1 MASNMHI
8 FGCSQPV
15 RILHHQPQFL
25 QLDLQTSTL
34 LKAATIQLSHISCT
48 QEEGSKQM
56 FWKHQYRRQWPV
68 MSRYIDPE
76 KDVDWK
82 ACFSLRYQQEKEKRI
97 AKKGT
102 LQVTLNFFEH
112 EEVSSSMRRIAAVQQ
127 QIEFETGM
135 GKSRRRLM
143 TSSDYNEAVVSEFSR
158 WMDLFLEGTSFSDW
172 GAFECDRPQFTRREG
187 TWMLFL
193 PTNLE
198 GLTFSLE
205 ASQQLVSS
213 GAAYDNLIS
222 LHIKERKSGKL
233 LAKAVVGGDER
244 SIDHKHLL
252 HKLIDVDA
260 ALRRSVIEAV
270 DDGEIWKAFPLAFM
284 GYLCSCTDE
293 FVEEERGIWYSKE
306 ELLDGSFNDP

>member
-1 MASNMHI
+1 M
-8 FGCSQPV
+8 F
-15 RILHHQPQFL
+15 RYLDPQ
-25 QLDLQTSTL
+25 
-34 LKAATIQLSHISCT
+34 
-48 QEEGSKQM
+48 
-56 FWKHQYRRQWPV
+56 
-68 MSRYIDPE
+68 

-82 ACFSLRYQQEKEKRI
+82 ACFCLRYGQEREKRL
-97 AKKGT
+97 ATKGK
-102 LQVTLNFFEH
+102 QKVTLNFFKYREI
-112 EEVSSSMRRIAAVQQ
+112 EEIVKRIAVVGQ
-127 QIEFETGM
+127 QIDFEGTLDSSKEKVL
-135 GKSRRRLM
+135 KSLE
-143 TSSDYNEAVVSEFSR
+143 NKEELAAEFSR